1 MNQQNIGGLQ
11 MGNTELDMEL
21 TPKREA
27 KIKETLLRL
36 FADQNGWDYKDM
48 EVTIKKKVESA

>member
-1 MNQQNIGGLQ
+1 

>member
-1 MNQQNIGGLQ
+1 MNQQSIGGVH
-11 MGNTELDMEL
+11 MANTELDMEL

-36 FADQNGWDYKDM
+36 FADQNGWDYNNM
-48 EVTIKKKVESA
+48 EVIIKKKEELA